1 MAIEWFPGHM
11 VTARKMVA
19 EAMRDTDVVIEVLD
33 ARVPRS
39 SSNPALE
46 KLRRQRQRPALKVL
60 NKSDLA
66 DPTLTQRW
74 LAFYN
79 AQPGVRAIAV
89 SCKHPREVTRIP
101 EEALRLVPG
110 REGSTRPFRMM
121 ILGIPNVGKST
132 LMNTLVKRQVSKV
145 GNEPAVTRTLLD
157 HAVGKNAWLTDTP
170 GMLWPGID
178 QRAALKLA
186 ISHSIG
192 QNAYDDDAVG
202 VELAADLLEHYP
214 DLLVQ
219 RFGALPDACDQHGL
233 ISVIARV
240 RGLMVKGGAPDLVK
254 AARVLLN
261 EFRSGTLGRITLER
275 PGSEPPSPE
284 RQSTEP
290 PSE

>member
-11 VTARKMVA
+11 LAARKMVA
-19 EAMRDTDVVIEVLD
+19 EGMRDTDVVIEVLD
-33 ARVPRS
+33 ARVPYS
-39 SSNPALE
+39 SCNPVVE
-46 KLRRQRQRPALKVL
+46 KLRQKCQRPALKVL

-66 DPTLTQRW
+66 DPTLTRQW

-79 AQPGVRAIAV
+79 AQPGVRAMAV
-89 SCKHPREVTRIP
+89 SCKQARDVTRIP
-101 EEALRLVPG
+101 EEARLLVPG
-110 REGSTRPFRMM
+110 REGSTKPFCMM

-145 GNEPAVTRTLLD
+145 GNEPAVTRTMLA
-157 HAVGKNAWLTDTP
+157 HAVGKNSWLTDTP

-202 VELAADLLEHYP
+202 LELAADLLEHYRE
-214 DLLVQ
+214 LLVQ
-219 RFGALPDACDQHGL
+219 RFGALPDGCDQHGL
-233 ISVIARV
+233 ISVIARK

-275 PGSEPPSPE
+275 PSSEPPSE
-284 RQSTEP
+284 
-290 PSE
+290 